1 MTVQSVALYQQSA
14 GGLNIRQKAR
24 SEKSFAVSVRF
35 SLGVCRAWLHCI
47 VVFQWFCR
55 HLISSL
61 HSLLTLFFQEVVMT
75 TAVLQTHHA
84 VQTLPEVSPEF
95 TQAIVQTD
103 ISGPITASEL
113 THTVID
119 KTQTGLP
126 QNEIEQEDEPNSV
139 EQTSV
144 ANSTLDGSHGGLTT
158 ELQVEGVGDKEVQAV
173 KQTGAVIVIVN
184 NSNNDND
191 IIIII
196 IIIIIYY

>member
-1 MTVQSVALYQQSA
+1 
-14 GGLNIRQKAR
+14 
-24 SEKSFAVSVRF
+24 
-35 SLGVCRAWLHCI
+35 
-47 VVFQWFCR
+47 
-55 HLISSL
+55 
-61 HSLLTLFFQEVVMT
+61 MT

-103 ISGPITASEL
+103 ISGPITASDL

-119 KTQTGLP
+119 KTQANL
-126 QNEIEQEDEPNSV
+126 QENEIEQEDEPSSV

-184 NSNNDND
+184 NSNNNND

-196 IIIIIYY
+196 IIPLHEKFLQFDWLRAVVFQLNLKYLHVKITNLLRVVV